1 MPDLPEVIGAVRLDF
16 AWLVEVCCVW
26 GNPRQFTAMTA
37 SFPRT
42 AFLVATSFFSIIS
55 AVTAADVPKRE
66 RELHLKFDGDV
77 TEPKWTAQNDDV
89 MGGVSKGGAAVTD
102 GLLVFS
108 GSLSLENNGGFA
120 QVRILNLGR
129 DLTGKTGVK
138 LRLMGDGRTYQL
150 RLATDARHRGSRI
163 AYSVNFP
170 TTADTWTEVEVK
182 FADLK
187 PSHHGDALDGPPANL
202 SQVEEMSFLI
212 ADKREGAFL
221 LKIDWM
227 KVE

>member
-1 MPDLPEVIGAVRLDF
+1 VI
-16 AWLVEVCCVW
+16 
-26 GNPRQFTAMTA
+26 
-37 SFPRT
+37 SIFP
-42 AFLVATSFFSIIS
+42 IIP
-55 AVTAADVPKRE
+55 TAADVSKRQA
-66 RELHLKFDGDV
+66 ELHLKFDGDA

-89 MGGVSKGGAAVTD
+89 MGGVSKGGAAVND
-102 GLLVFS
+102 GVLVFA

-120 QVRILNLGR
+120 QVRIQNLGY
-129 DLTGKTGVK
+129 DLSGKTGVK
-138 LRLMGDGRTYQL
+138 LRVMGDGRTYQL

-163 AYSVNFP
+163 AYSVEFP
-170 TTADTWTEVEVK
+170 TTADKWSEVEVK

-212 ADKREGAFL
+212 ADKREGPFS
-221 LKIDWM
+221 LKVDWM